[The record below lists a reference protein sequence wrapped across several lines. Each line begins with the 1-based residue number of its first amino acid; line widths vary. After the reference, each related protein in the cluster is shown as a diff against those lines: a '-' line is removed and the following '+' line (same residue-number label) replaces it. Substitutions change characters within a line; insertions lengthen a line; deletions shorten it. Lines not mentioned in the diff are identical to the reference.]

1 MEKALT
7 TVPILRPH
15 KDRAVEFMETI
26 IAEAKDRNLIAH
38 AIWKEF
44 IPDTAEPTIAVR
56 TVRFK
61 RGSPQ
66 TVDGRRLSDLHLA
79 STESASRSQ
88 SPQLPTE

>member
-1 MEKALT
+1 
-7 TVPILRPH
+7 
-15 KDRAVEFMETI
+15 METI

-56 TVRFK
+56 TVRPK

-66 TVDGRRLSDLHLA
+66 TVEVGDYQISISLLRKALVEANRLNFQLSEF
-79 STESASRSQ
+79 TRIINSA
-88 SPQLPTE
+88 LPPPADARKF